1 MIWNPEAEQAKQEV
15 REKQQLADLQKL
27 AKKVYERVPF
37 YKKRFDELGVK
48 PEDVKKLSDIK
59 YLPFTTKTDLRDI
72 YPYGLLAVP
81 LKDIVE
87 IHTSSGTTGIPVVD
101 AYTRKDLDI
110 WAEGMARTL
119 TMAGAGPD
127 DVLQNGYGYGLF
139 TGGLGAHYGGNK
151 IGLTVLP
158 ISSGNTERQINF
170 MRDFGSTVMTCTPS
184 YALYISEVLEKMG
197 IPREQLKRKEIERK
211 LGIKAYDIYGLTEI
225 TGPGVSSECEVQSGL
240 HVNEDLFYP
249 EIINPATGEVLPYG
263 EKGELVITTLTKE
276 GTPLVRYRTRDIT
289 YLYREECACGRTTI
303 KMHRLL
309 GRVDDML
316 IIKGVNVF
324 PSQVEQLLIQIQGL
338 TPNYQ
343 IILTRGDNHL
353 DEMEIQVEMDEETF
367 SDETKDLESLKN
379 KIYNSVKSKLG
390 IYAKIKLVEPR
401 SIARS
406 EGKAKRVID
415 KRVI

>member
-1 MIWNPEAEQAKQEV
+1 
-15 REKQQLADLQKL
+15 
-27 AKKVYERVPF
+27 
-37 YKKRFDELGVK
+37 
-48 PEDVKKLSDIK
+48 
-59 YLPFTTKTDLRDI
+59 
-72 YPYGLLAVP
+72 
-81 LKDIVE
+81 
-87 IHTSSGTTGIPVVD
+87 
-101 AYTRKDLDI
+101 
-110 WAEGMARTL
+110 
-119 TMAGAGPD
+119 
-127 DVLQNGYGYGLF
+127 YGYGLF
-139 TGGLGAHYGGNK
+139 TGGLGAHYGGQK
-151 IGLTVLP
+151 IGMTVLP

-170 MRDFGSTVMTCTPS
+170 MRDFGTTVMTCTPS
-184 YALYISEVLEKMG
+184 YALYISEVLAKMG
-197 IPREQLKRKEIERK
+197 VDRSQLKLRIGCMGAEPWSDNMRVEIEKK

-225 TGPGVSSECEVQSGL
+225 TGPGVSSECEAQSGL

-249 EIINPATGEVLPYG
+249 EVINPATGEVLPYG
-263 EKGELVITTLTKE
+263 QKGELVITTLRKE

-303 KMHRLL
+303 KMHRLF

-324 PSQVEQLLIQIQGL
+324 PSQVEQLLIQIKGL

-353 DEMEIQVEMDEETF
+353 DEMEIQVEVDEETF
-367 SDETKDLESLKN
+367 SDETKGLETLKN

-390 IYAKIKLVEPR
+390 IYAKIKLVEPMT
-401 SIARS
+401 IQRS